1 MPDGGTHRATRGVP
15 PAAELLEVALVL
27 AREAGTL
34 LQAGRPAGP
43 LRVTSKT
50 TPTDVV
56 TEMDHAAEAL
66 ITETLA
72 RLRPHDG
79 MLGEEGTDH
88 PGTSGVRWVVDPLD
102 GTVNYL
108 YDLGGWAVSVAA
120 EVDGAV
126 VAGAVQIPSAGETF
140 AAVRGG
146 GATCNGRPLRLAGP
160 PPAPDRALVATG
172 FGYDPR
178 RRAHQAEVLR
188 HLLPAVRDIRRGGA
202 CAVDLC
208 ALAAGRVDA
217 YFERGVRPWDFAAA
231 ALIASEAGA
240 QVAGLAG
247 AAASPD
253 FLLAAQPGLFEA
265 LEALLQAAGAGHE
278 TGLVD
283 PVAAPVLP

>member
-1 MPDGGTHRATRGVP
+1 MTRGVP
-15 PAAELLEVALVL
+15 PAAELLEIALLL

-34 LQAGRPAGP
+34 LHAGRPAGP
-43 LRVTSKT
+43 LRVTSKS

-56 TEMDHAAEAL
+56 PEMDHAAEAL

-72 RLRPHDG
+72 RVRPDDG

-108 YDLGGWAVSVAA
+108 YDLGGWAVSIAA
-120 EVDGAV
+120 EVDGEP
-126 VAGAVQIPSAGETF
+126 VAGVVQVPSAGETF
-140 AAVRGG
+140 TAVRGG
-146 GATCNGRPLRLAGP
+146 GATCNGRPLRCG
-160 PPAPDRALVATG
+160 PAPALDRALVATG
-172 FGYDPR
+172 FGYDAR

-188 HLLPAVRDIRRGGA
+188 YVLPAVRDIRRGGA

-217 YFERGVRPWDFAAA
+217 YFERGVRPWDFAAGG
-231 ALIASEAGA
+231 LIAREAGA
-240 QVAGLAG
+240 QVAGLGG
-247 AAASPD
+247 AAPSST
-253 FLLAAQPGLFEA
+253 FLLAAGPELFGP

-278 TGLVD
+278 SGMTD
-283 PVAAPVLP
+283 PVATPVLP

>member
-1 MPDGGTHRATRGVP
+1 MTRGVP
-15 PAAELLEVALVL
+15 PAAELLEIALLL

-34 LQAGRPAGP
+34 LHAGRPAGP
-43 LRVTSKT
+43 LRVTSKS

-72 RLRPHDG
+72 RVRPDDG

-108 YDLGGWAVSVAA
+108 YDLGGWAVSIAA
-120 EVDGAV
+120 EVDGEA
-126 VAGAVQIPSAGETF
+126 VAGVVQIPSAGETF
-140 AAVRGG
+140 TAVRGG
-146 GATCNGRPLRLAGP
+146 GATCNGRPLRGH
-160 PPAPDRALVATG
+160 PAPALDRALVATG

-178 RRAHQAEVLR
+178 RRAHQAEILR
-188 HLLPAVRDIRRGGA
+188 HVLPAVRDIRRGGA

-217 YFERGVRPWDFAAA
+217 YYERGVRPWDFAAG
-231 ALIASEAGA
+231 ALIAAEAGA
-240 QVAGLAG
+240 QVAGLGGEAP
-247 AAASPD
+247 SST
-253 FLLAAQPGLFEA
+253 FLLAAGPELFGP
-265 LEALLQAAGAGHE
+265 LEALLHAAGAGHE
-278 TGLVD
+278 SGLTD
-283 PVAAPVLP
+283 PVATPVLP

>member
-1 MPDGGTHRATRGVP
+1 MTRGVP
-15 PAAELLEVALVL
+15 PAGELLEVALQL
-27 AREAGTL
+27 TREAGTL

-72 RLRPHDG
+72 RLRPDDG

-88 PGTSGVRWVVDPLD
+88 PGTSGVRWIVDPLD

-108 YDLGGWAVSVAA
+108 YDLGNWAVSVAA
-120 EVDGAV
+120 EIDGQV
-126 VAGAVQIPSAGETF
+126 VAGVVQIPSTGEIF
-140 AAVRGG
+140 AATRGG
-146 GATCNGRPLRLAGP
+146 GATCNDRPLRLGP
-160 PPAPDRALVATG
+160 PAALNRALVATG

-178 RRAHQAEVLR
+178 RRAHQAELLR
-188 HLLPAVRDIRRGGA
+188 YVLPAVRDIRRNGA

-208 ALAAGRVDA
+208 SLAAGRVDA
-217 YFERGVRPWDFAAA
+217 YYERGVNPWDFAAG

-240 QVAGLAG
+240 RVAGLRGNAP
-247 AAASPD
+247 SPA
-253 FLLAAQPGLFEA
+253 FLLAAPPELFA
-265 LEALLQAAGAGHE
+265 PLEALLLAAGAE
-278 TGLVD
+278 SESGLAD
-283 PVAAPVLP
+283 PVGTPVLP

>member
-1 MPDGGTHRATRGVP
+1 MRVPGSSGVHTDLP
-15 PAAELLEVALVL
+15 TKELLEVALQV

-34 LQAGRPAGP
+34 LAAGRPSGP
-43 LRVTSKT
+43 LRVTSKS

-72 RLRPHDG
+72 RLRPDDG

-108 YDLGGWAVSVAA
+108 YDLGGWAVSLAA
-120 EVDGAV
+120 EVEGESV
-126 VAGAVQIPSAGETF
+126 VGVVHVPATGETF
-140 AAVRGG
+140 AAVRGQ
-146 GATCNGRPLRLAGP
+146 GATCNDRPLRVN
-160 PPAPDRALVATG
+160 PAAPLDRALVATG

-178 RRAHQAEVLR
+178 RRAHQAEILR
-188 HLLPAVRDIRRGGA
+188 HVLPAVRDIRRHGA

-217 YFERGVRPWDFAAA
+217 YFERGVNPWDFAAGG
-231 ALIASEAGA
+231 LIASEAGA
-240 QVAGLAG
+240 RVAGLGGEAP
-247 AAASPD
+247 SSR
-253 FLLAAQPGLFEA
+253 FLLAAPPELFDP
-265 LEALLQAAGAGHE
+265 LEALLLAAGAGHE
-278 TGLVD
+278 TGLTD
-283 PVAAPVLP
+283 PVATSALP

>member
-1 MPDGGTHRATRGVP
+1 MAPSAE
-15 PAAELLEVALVL
+15 ELLEVALL
-27 AREAGTL
+27 LTREAGTL

-72 RLRPHDG
+72 RLRPEDG

-88 PGTSGVRWVVDPLD
+88 PGTSGVRWIVDPLD

-108 YDLGGWAVSVAA
+108 YDLGNWAVSVAA
-120 EVDGAV
+120 EIDGQA
-126 VAGAVQIPSAGETF
+126 VAGVVHIPSTGEIF
-140 AAVRGG
+140 AATRGG
-146 GATCNGRPLRLAGP
+146 GATCNGRPLRLGP
-160 PPAPDRALVATG
+160 PAALDRALVATG

-178 RRAHQAEVLR
+178 RRAHQAELLR
-188 HLLPAVRDIRRGGA
+188 YVLPAVRDIRRNGA

-208 ALAAGRVDA
+208 SLAAGRVDA
-217 YFERGVRPWDFAAA
+217 YYERGVNPWDFAAG

-240 QVAGLAG
+240 RVAGLRG
-247 AAASPD
+247 NRPSPA
-253 FLLAAQPGLFEA
+253 FLLAAGPELFA
-265 LEALLQAAGAGHE
+265 QLEALLLAAGAE
-278 TGLVD
+278 SESGLAD
-283 PVAAPVLP
+283 PVGTPVLP